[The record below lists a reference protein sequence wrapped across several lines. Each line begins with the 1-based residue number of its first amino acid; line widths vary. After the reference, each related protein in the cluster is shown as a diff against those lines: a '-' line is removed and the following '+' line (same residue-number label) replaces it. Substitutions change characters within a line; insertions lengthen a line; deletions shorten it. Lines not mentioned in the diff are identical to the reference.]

1 MEGSAGLLPGAASHT
16 GRSIAKRI
24 GVLLPLLFA
33 FPVWLSAHDFW
44 IEPSSFHPAVG
55 SEFAV
60 FLRVGQDFRG
70 EPVPRNPRLIERFVL
85 VAPAGA
91 QEPIGGLPGSDPAG
105 LLKVRQAGLQ
115 WIAYRSGR
123 TPITLPPDKFEEYL
137 ADEGME
143 SILVAR
149 QRRGERGREGREVFS
164 RSAKS
169 LIAGNGESG
178 RGFDRPLGLTLEL
191 VPEKD
196 PLGRRPGGLL
206 PLKLLYE
213 GRPLPDC
220 LVVALQRGQPQ
231 NTVRARTDGEGRV
244 SLKIA
249 ARGAW
254 LVKAVHMIAAPPET
268 GADWE
273 SIWASLT
280 FEIP

>member
-1 MEGSAGLLPGAASHT
+1 MEGSTESLPGAASHT
-16 GRSIAKRI
+16 GRSIAERI
-24 GVLLPLLFA
+24 GVLFPLLFA
-33 FPVWLSAHDFW
+33 FPVCLSAHDFW

-55 SEFAV
+55 SELAV

-70 EPVPRNPRLIERFVL
+70 EPVPRNPRLIEKFVL
-85 VAPAGA
+85 VAAGG

-105 LLKVRQAGLQ
+105 LFRVRQAGLQ

-123 TPITLPPDKFEEYL
+123 TPITLEPDKFEKYL
-137 ADEGME
+137 ADEGLE
-143 SILVAR
+143 SILAAR
-149 QRRGERGREGREVFS
+149 ERRGERGREGREVFS

-169 LIAGNGESG
+169 LIAANGQSG
-178 RGFDRPLGLTLEL
+178 RSFDRPLDLTLEL

-196 PLGRRPGGLL
+196 PLGKRPGGLL

-220 LVVALQRGQPQ
+220 LVVALHRGQPQ
-231 NTVRARTDGEGRV
+231 DTVRARTDREGRV

-249 ARGAW
+249 AQGAW
-254 LVKAVHMIAAPPET
+254 LVKAVHMTAAPPET
-268 GADWE
+268 EADWE